1 MLAARLADGHSLCVE
16 AELFPGMNARVAE
29 LLASKYRTEAWR
41 SGVRHERTS
50 HAR

>member
-1 MLAARLADGHSLCVE
+1 MKCWPPVWRTDI
-16 AELFPGMNARVAE
+16 PGMNARVAE